1 MQLELFENERQ
12 KLEEAISR
20 EFYLSSKKA
29 EKVTNLTKFVFGP
42 CKVCSDEAT
51 GILELLHVNHVK
63 RSLLKHETYI
73 CLEKNL
79 SCKIH
84 PKKTKKCQLCRWNA
98 CLKAGMSIN
107 GIRMGRIPNSM
118 KILKKI
124 DQTNQNL
131 EKSISTDF
139 KFLEQ
144 SIKSNLLHCF
154 SRQEPQNYLLNTFLS
169 EKILNKSKES
179 QIMVLGMLR
188 DKSSQLFKESIC
200 EFDSHE
206 KKGIEMI
213 ESGNIIIRYYSEEFI
228 IMVKKKMLRILE
240 KHAWTLYKI
249 LCDLPGFQTFSVGD
263 LKRILTSHFFVL
275 LGLRTNRLFMNG
287 DFFMF
292 LDGDILLNR
301 ELFSLVMS
309 KEISNFI
316 FDFSYSI
323 KAMNFTCQ
331 EFGLLM
337 PFILSSQ
344 DSSLSDLNLLK
355 EINEFYSKAL
365 VYEFNLNRRS
375 IEFVKNFKKVI
386 SNAPLIN
393 KMCQSVE
400 FFLDSENFNI

>member
-12 KLEEAISR
+12 ELEEAISR

-29 EKVTNLTKFVFGP
+29 EKVTNLIKFVFGS

-51 GILELLHVNHVK
+51 GIHFGTPTCEPCK
-63 RSLLKHETYI
+63 GFFRRSLLKHDTYI
-73 CLEKNL
+73 CREKNL

-124 DQTNQNL
+124 DQTNQSL

-154 SRQEPQNYLLNTFLS
+154 SRQEPQNYLLNTFLN

-200 EFDSHE
+200 EFNSHE

-213 ESGNIIIRYYSEEFI
+213 ESGNIIIRSYSEEFI
-228 IMVKKKMLRILE
+228 IM
-240 KHAWTLYKI
+240 
-249 LCDLPGFQTFSVGD
+249 
-263 LKRILTSHFFVL
+263 
-275 LGLRTNRLFMNG
+275 
-287 DFFMF
+287 
-292 LDGDILLNR
+292 
-301 ELFSLVMS
+301 
-309 KEISNFI
+309 
-316 FDFSYSI
+316 
-323 KAMNFTCQ
+323 
-331 EFGLLM
+331 
-337 PFILSSQ
+337 
-344 DSSLSDLNLLK
+344 
-355 EINEFYSKAL
+355 
-365 VYEFNLNRRS
+365 
-375 IEFVKNFKKVI
+375 
-386 SNAPLIN
+386 
-393 KMCQSVE
+393 
-400 FFLDSENFNI
+400 